1 MEKDLLNI
9 ERVKGVLY
17 TMPMVKKRILQK
29 KLRKWQYIWQ
39 RIVLVEVFHIL
50 YIRLK
55 SLRELRNIFSD

>member
-29 KLRKWQYIWQ
+29 KLRKCIKKCGFPLSFF
-39 RIVLVEVFHIL
+39 VLLH
-50 YIRLK
+50 
-55 SLRELRNIFSD
+55 